1 MSDGIQINGTETNN
15 YRQFHVLDE
24 ITNDSDSNNSQS
36 SDSDIP
42 DEEID
47 KLLEDALKNKKK
59 RSAGEAGLG
68 RCLFEIFLE
77 AIELGLFYF

>member
-1 MSDGIQINGTETNN
+1 MQQNGDNS

-24 ITNDSDSNNSQS
+24 VTNDSDSNNSQS

-47 KLLEDALKNKKK
+47 KLLEDALCNKKK
-59 RSAGEAGLG
+59 RSAADAGLG
-68 RCLFEIFLE
+68 EWCCQHCKQEW
-77 AIELGLFYF
+77 